1 MNPDLQ
7 SLNLGSREHNWSHP
21 EGPWKPR
28 PFDVTVGGP
37 WGLPI
42 DCHLPDSCLEVTCHL
57 LLPLRPLFQDGTSL
71 CSRGPVTAQ
80 KNPTQ
85 AMETERRKEGK
96 ENPVHL
102 NLDSTSCH
110 RSAHSFLFSV
120 SGNLSLQTVPGR
132 STWNCPTHSK
142 RPLSSAWTS
151 TASHRVLLFLSP

>member
-7 SLNLGSREHNWSHP
+7 SLNLGSREHNWSYP

-37 WGLPI
+37 WGLPV
-42 DCHLPDSCLEVTCHL
+42 DCHLLDSCLEVTCHL

-85 AMETERRKEGK
+85 AMKTERRKEGK

-102 NLDSTSCH
+102 NLDSTSCN
-110 RSAHSFLFSV
+110 RPAHSFLFSV

>member
-37 WGLPI
+37 WGLPV

-71 CSRGPVTAQ
+71 CSRGPVTAN
-80 KNPTQ
+80 KNLTQ
-85 AMETERRKEGK
+85 AMKKERRKEGK

-102 NLDSTSCH
+102 VTIRFIYTDQSRIKRVNLVRTIKC
-110 RSAHSFLFSV
+110 SFRHFR
-120 SGNLSLQTVPGR
+120 GIG
-132 STWNCPTHSK
+132 
-142 RPLSSAWTS
+142 
-151 TASHRVLLFLSP
+151 